1 MLATKR
7 IKLTYEDYVLFPND
21 GKRHEIIE
29 GEHIMEPSPM
39 TRHQVVSRNL
49 EWLIEAH
56 IRQTGVGH
64 VFDAPFDVVLSDT
77 NIVQPDLVYVS
88 KEHSEII
95 TEKNICG
102 TPDLVVEILSKSTT
116 ATDRILKR
124 DLYAQ
129 FGVREYWIVDPDAE
143 TVEVYVWSPD
153 RYRKKKVLRRED
165 RLTTK
170 VIPGLVIA
178 LEEVFPEAMLK
189 IA

>member
-21 GKRHEIIE
+21 GKRHEIVA
-29 GEHIMEPSPM
+29 GEHLMTPSPW
-39 TRHQVVSRNL
+39 TKHQVVSKNL
-49 EWLIEAH
+49 SWLIESH

-95 TEKNICG
+95 TEKNIRG
-102 TPDLVVEILSKSTT
+102 TPDLVVEILSKSTA

-129 FGVREYWIVDPDAE
+129 FEVREYWIVDPDAN
-143 TVEVYVWSPD
+143 TVEVYVWTPT
-153 RYRKKKVLRRED
+153 RYQKKKGLGRTD
-165 RLTTK
+165 RLTTE

-178 LEEVFPEAMLK
+178 LEEVFP
-189 IA
+189 

>member
-29 GEHIMEPSPM
+29 GEHLMEPSPM

-64 VFDAPFDVVLSDT
+64 VFDAPFDVVLSDM

-95 TEKNICG
+95 TEKHIRG

-165 RLTTK
+165 RLTTE